1 MFVMW
6 NNAFNYNS
14 FIFIIIRQK
23 AIEDIIETLNKQGDF
38 TLFRTI

>member
-1 MFVMW
+1 MYVCTM
-6 NNAFNYNS
+6 NNAFNYYS
-14 FIFIIIRQK
+14 FIFIIRQK